1 MAETQLSPRWYCI
14 TTPLAV
20 KITVTLPADSPMQ
33 STQQKPAFDF
43 DQPPKMGSR
52 PLAIRLPDGQ
62 LERLKQIPNWQSRLR
77 ELIEDMI
84 TDYEDYGW

>member
-1 MAETQLSPRWYCI
+1 MAEPQPSRHWYCI
-14 TTPLAV
+14 TTALPV
-20 KITVTLPADSPMQ
+20 KITVTLPATAMQ

-84 TDYEDYGW
+84 DDYESYGW

>member
-1 MAETQLSPRWYCI
+1 
-14 TTPLAV
+14 
-20 KITVTLPADSPMQ
+20 MQ

-43 DQPPKMGSR
+43 NQPPKMGSR

-84 TDYEDYGW
+84 TDFEDYGW